1 MHLTP
6 ISWSYSLGLA
16 CICSKFWSAW
26 AIDPSPSC
34 DLLRV
39 LGIHEV
45 QQDEYSSM
53 VYIRRPL
60 VSRPRLHLAVKSE
73 DLLPSLPAQVPQ
85 QPLSPP
91 PPPRP
96 SIPFL
101 LPLPEHQDAFIL
113 VNLFVLEP
121 PFILHLYFHGWHD
134 LRWHSTISS
143 HCGAFFLSWHLTTDP
158 HAFCARAWDFWEIQ
172 ILSERHIS
180 F

>member
-1 MHLTP
+1 MHLIP

-16 CICSKFWSAW
+16 CICSKFWSVW

-39 LGIHEV
+39 LGTHEV

-53 VYIRRPL
+53 VHIRRPP
-60 VSRPRLHLAVKSE
+60 VSRPRLHLAVKTE

-85 QPLSPP
+85 QPLAPP
-91 PPPRP
+91 PPPPQYPFPPP
-96 SIPFL
+96 SAWAPGCL
-101 LPLPEHQDAFIL
+101 YPNES
-113 VNLFVLEP
+113 VLEP
-121 PFILHLYFHGWHD
+121 PFILHLYFHVWHD
-134 LRWHSTISS
+134 LRWHSTTSS

-158 HAFCARAWDFWEIQ
+158 HAFWARAWDFWEIQ